1 MSSNQS
7 STYLSFYTQRK
18 CVNKNTPPSSLLG
31 KFLIN
36 ADADHKKTVK
46 STKSNKGYHF
56 RYPRTNKTYLRL
68 SKAVEIMRY
77 TYKYSMNNIG
87 FGLQISTR
95 TVKKYVDSMKKIGI
109 LGINLV
115 RSRYHRSKNSSFKRR
130 LLTIAA
136 RIQSYI
142 DGQIGLLELYSA
154 LGIKPPP
161 HRRGTNFSF
170 F

>member
-1 MSSNQS
+1 MPKKFISEIISNMRKFWILPEDNEISSVD
-7 STYLSFYTQRK
+7 L
-18 CVNKNTPPSSLLG
+18 NK
-31 KFLIN
+31 
-36 ADADHKKTVK
+36 AAED
-46 STKSNKGYHF
+46 
-56 RYPRTNKTYLRL
+56 
-68 SKAVEIMRY
+68 
-77 TYKYSMNNIG
+77 
-87 FGLQISTR
+87 
-95 TVKKYVDSMKKIGI
+95 
-109 LGINLV
+109 GINLV